1 MDEENPT
8 PAGTLPDSP
17 TPSIGTHE
25 VLGDKIT
32 KGCLGCGCFGV
43 ILFIISAIYAVFSG
57 ASSAEGAIGGGAKF
71 LLASGGG
78 IVIVVLVFFL
88 MRLDM
93 IMAKFKN

>member
-57 ASSAEGAIGGGAKF
+57 ASSAEGAIGGG
-71 LLASGGG
+71 